1 MKSLCF
7 VEQRMNRKGISNLS
21 TLVSVSLVGEMPYR
35 GVFFG
40 RGERE
45 EMYDSSLLFEG
56 DNCEAIL
63 LLALDAH
70 RHYLAELLVFVEESI
85 AQTRV

>member
-1 MKSLCF
+1 
-7 VEQRMNRKGISNLS
+7 MNRKGISNLS
-21 TLVSVSLVGEMPYR
+21 TLTSVLSLAGGER
-35 GVFFG
+35 CFFG
-40 RGERE
+40 EGE
-45 EMYDSSLLFEG
+45 EMNDSSLLFEG

-70 RHYLAELLVFVEESI
+70 RHHLAELLVFVEESI